1 MNDVR
6 LSLLMFHKCHPG
18 LIQAGFSV
26 APHWFFSKCSS
37 YKWSRISMHTEKVVF
52 WNGVD
57 EKRSGSASKQLVSTI
72 SSSGTLVKREQ
83 TKWYLALI
91 GNIIKQDFVRKF
103 DWILDIAFRRSTLD
117 SFSQERRPCI
127 FGLPNLYEHLANC
140 TCEVITNHEEL
151 NDQARANRISHLYL
165 MDAVRR

>member
-1 MNDVR
+1 MLKLQMEPYIYAYWEGSFLKWGGR
-6 LSLLMFHKCHPG
+6 KAKWISL
-18 LIQAGFSV
+18 QAIGVNYLF
-26 APHWFFSKCSS
+26 
-37 YKWSRISMHTEKVVF
+37 KW
-52 WNGVD
+52 D
-57 EKRSGSASKQLVSTI
+57 
-72 SSSGTLVKREQ
+72 
-83 TKWYLALI
+83 I
-91 GNIIKQDFVRKF
+91 GEERTDKQDFVRKF